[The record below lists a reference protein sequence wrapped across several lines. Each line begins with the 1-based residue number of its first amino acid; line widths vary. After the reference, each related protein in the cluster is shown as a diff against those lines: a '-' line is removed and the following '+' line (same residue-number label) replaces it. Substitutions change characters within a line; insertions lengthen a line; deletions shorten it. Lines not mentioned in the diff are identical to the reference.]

1 MNESPQRLTRLGR
14 KDRLIELIGLL
25 RDGALHRAQDLAK
38 QLGVSQRTLYRD
50 MDTLMLSGVPV
61 RGERGSGYQMTAP
74 VTLPPLNLTLAEL
87 ETLHLGLAVMTEAD
101 DPDLQS
107 TARSLAAKIEAA
119 LPEGQLPENT
129 VWGLAIYPF
138 ADTTAGIHHI
148 PIIRAAIRNRQSL
161 KLIYRELDGSIF
173 ESMVEPRQL
182 DYWGRI
188 WTCTLWCNRN
198 ETLREIRVDRVEE
211 LTVMVLGESSTGN
224 ADSYEF
230 GE

>member
-1 MNESPQRLTRLGR
+1 MNESLQRLTQPGR

-25 RDGALHRAQDLAK
+25 RDGALHRAQDLAEH
-38 QLGVSQRTLYRD
+38 LGVSQRTLYRD
-50 MDTLMLSGVPV
+50 MDTLMRSGVPV

-107 TARSLAAKIEAA
+107 TARSLAAKIDAA
-119 LPEGQLPENT
+119 LPEGQMSENT

-161 KLIYRELDGSIF
+161 KLIYQELDGGVF
-173 ESMVEPRQL
+173 KSMVEPKQL

-188 WTCTLWCNRN
+188 WTCTLWCRSK
-198 ETLREIRVDRVEE
+198 EMLREIRVDRIKA
-211 LTVMVLGESSTGN
+211 LTILVVGNSSTEISGK
-224 ADSYEF
+224 
-230 GE
+230 